1 MTTEERIQAIHDVM
15 TDWSTYDGLW
25 LRKALKSAIEDYDH
39 EFVDMLL
46 HRTVKSTITKLAS
59 KLTFNADH
67 TLLRR
72 LFP

>member
-39 EFVDMLL
+39 EFVDML
-46 HRTVKSTITKLAS
+46 KCIEPAKLEC
-59 KLTFNADH
+59 
-67 TLLRR
+67 
-72 LFP
+72 

>member
-39 EFVDMLL
+39 EFVDMLHCIEPSKGPL
-46 HRTVKSTITKLAS
+46 DDYEIRTE
-59 KLTFNADH
+59 
-67 TLLRR
+67 R
-72 LFP
+72 LSRF